1 MAYNP
6 VPTVATGDL
15 WTASNHN
22 TYIRDNFAVGVPDIF
37 TNAGDLVYG
46 TGVNA
51 AARRA
56 IGSNGQVLTV
66 SGGLPVWGYAI
77 PIIGYAEIPIGSGYS
92 TSGGYSDVPGLSLN
106 LTLPAAG
113 KIIAFA
119 TAVVKRSNVYD
130 EAAMRLVIDGIA
142 NPIVNQ
148 FKKYTTPDDQLQGNF
163 PQVYLRSVAAGAR
176 NIKVQLANTGTGGG
190 DATLYW
196 GNVLAIGFPGA

>member
-1 MAYNP
+1 M
-6 VPTVATGDL
+6 
-15 WTASNHN
+15 
-22 TYIRDNFAVGVPDIF
+22 PDIF

-56 IGSNGQVLTV
+56 IGANGQVLTV

-77 PIIGYAEIPIGSGYS
+77 PLIGYAEVPIGSGYAVA
-92 TSGGYSDVPGLSLN
+92 GGYTDVPGLSLN
-106 LTLPAAG
+106 ITMPAAG

-119 TAVVKRSNVYD
+119 TAVVKRDNLYD
-130 EAAMRLVIDGIA
+130 EAAMRLVIDGNV

-148 FKKYTTPDDQLQGNF
+148 YKKYMTDDQTQGNF
-163 PQVYLRSVAAGAR
+163 PQVYQRSVAAGVR
-176 NIKVQLANTGTGGG
+176 NIKVQLGNTGTGGG
-190 DATLYW
+190 DAFLMW